1 MNSCLTEF
9 SEELYKKGVFE
20 EGRVAG
26 LQEGHAAGLQE
37 ASTKNARNLFE
48 NGVSFDIVRI
58 SVENLSD
65 EQLQKIYDEVMA
77 KKMNK

>member
-20 EGRVAG
+20 
-26 LQEGHAAGLQE
+26 EGHAAGLQE

-48 NGVSFDIVRI
+48 NGVSFDIVRT

-65 EQLQKIYDEVMA
+65 EQLQNIYDEVMA

>member
-20 EGRVAG
+20 EGRV
-26 LQEGHAAGLQE
+26 AGLQE

-65 EQLQKIYDEVMA
+65 EQLQNIYDEVMA